1 MAEPSLQ
8 HIDNRPLRERITDLL
23 RDTIV
28 SGEMRPGQPLIETE
42 LAAQLGVSRAP
53 LREAMQV
60 LVQDGL
66 VEMIPYRGAIVR
78 TLTTT
83 DIEELYSFRSVLE
96 QFAIRRMMSNGNA
109 STDAETLRALYQSM
123 LAAADANDLR
133 AVNQIDREFHDTLI
147 ELARHGLLQQSWRSV
162 SLRVRQ
168 AMAIRN
174 RQNSDLKQVAYNHL
188 PIIEAIAT
196 GEETQALALIDRH
209 IASTGDLLAE
219 WWEETEQDDSH

>member
-1 MAEPSLQ
+1 MAEPSLH

-23 RDTIV
+23 RDAIV

-78 TLTTT
+78 KLSSV

-96 QFAIRRMMSNGNA
+96 QFAIRRILSNGDGVA
-109 STDAETLRALYQSM
+109 DVAILRGLYQSM
-123 LAAADANDLR
+123 LAAADENDLR

-147 ELARHGLLQQSWRSV
+147 DLARHGLLHQSWRSV
-162 SLRVRQ
+162 ALRVRQ

-188 PIIEAIAT
+188 PIIEAIAA
-196 GEETQALALIDRH
+196 GDETLALALIDRH

-219 WWEETEQDDSH
+219 WWEETEQEDSV

>member
-1 MAEPSLQ
+1 MAEPSLH

-23 RDTIV
+23 RDAIV

-78 TLTTT
+78 KLSSV

-96 QFAIRRMMSNGNA
+96 QFAIRRILSNGDGTA
-109 STDAETLRALYQSM
+109 DVAVLRGLYQSM
-123 LAAADANDLR
+123 LEAADENDLR
-133 AVNQIDREFHDTLI
+133 MVNQIDREFHDTLI
-147 ELARHGLLQQSWRSV
+147 DLARHGLLNQSWRSV
-162 SLRVRQ
+162 ALRVRQ

-188 PIIEAIAT
+188 PIIEAIAA
-196 GEETQALALIDRH
+196 GDETLALALIDRH

-219 WWEETEQDDSH
+219 WWEETEQEDSA

>member
-78 TLTTT
+78 KLTRT

-96 QFAIRRMMSNGNA
+96 QFAVRRILCSGHA
-109 STDAETLRALYQSM
+109 QSDAEALRGLYDSM

-147 ELARHGLLQQSWRSV
+147 ELARHGLLQQSWHSV

-188 PIIEAIAT
+188 PIIEAIAA
-196 GEETQALALIDRH
+196 GEETRALALIDRH

-219 WWEETEQDDSH
+219 WWEETEQEGPA